1 MKKIKVV
8 EWLSLDGFFSGPK
21 GETEWFVMDEELDKK

>member
-8 EWLSLDGFFSGPK
+8 EWLSLDGFFSGLK
-21 GETEWFVMDEELDKK
+21 GETDWFVMDINLDF